1 MIPCSIPPAKRKKEG
16 ETQKEIKDTEME
28 DLKVR
33 YSMKMKIF

>member
-1 MIPCSIPPAKRKKEG
+1 MPPAKRKKEG

-33 YSMKMKIF
+33 YTVV

>member
-1 MIPCSIPPAKRKKEG
+1 MIPGKVHAVCLRQG

-33 YSMKMKIF
+33 YSMKKKIF